1 MINENT
7 LTITLASNEYGFG
20 HFKRMLNFKKKLTK
34 YNYKN
39 YLAHFHGNS
48 LFYIK
53 KKISTNY
60 LSKFIKKKK
69 IFFIVLDLSNTKF
82 LKKKIFV
89 ELVQIL
95 SNLKIPL
102 IIFDDFSK
110 QIYKNLKFFS
120 KFIIVCPY
128 IYDNKFIKIKKK
140 KYPNLFVGTKY
151 TVLQKSEKIKKKNLK
166 LKKVLI
172 SCGGTDFKKLTFK
185 LIQILKKNSALKICA
200 IIGPHFDIREKYKIL
215 SLKTK
220 NIKIISNIENISKVA
235 RNYDL
240 AIITSGLTKYE
251 LLGVRMRFAVISE
264 NKEFFK
270 FHYPFS
276 KKKLCYDLGYF
287 KNIKLLETKIDN
299 LINNFKYFDK
309 LVKFKSIDTNGSDR
323 LIKIAQKNFI
333 Q

>member
-20 HFKRMLNFKKKLTK
+20 HFKRMLNFKKKLTN

-39 YLAHFHGNS
+39 YLTHFHGDS
-48 LFYIK
+48 LFFVK
-53 KKISTNY
+53 KKISITY
-60 LSKFIKKKK
+60 LSKFIKKKQ
-69 IFFIVLDLSNTKF
+69 IFFIVLDLSNPKF
-82 LKKKIFV
+82 LKKKIFLEIV
-89 ELVQIL
+89 KIL

-128 IYDNKFIKIKKK
+128 IYDNKFIKNKRK

-151 TVLQKSEKIKKKNLK
+151 AVLQKNEKFKKKNLK

-172 SCGGTDFKKLTFK
+172 SCGGTDFKKLTLK
-185 LIQILKKNSALKICA
+185 LIQILKKNSYLKICA
-200 IIGPHFDIREKYKIL
+200 IIGPHFDKSEKSKIL
-215 SLKTK
+215 SLENK
-220 NIKIISNIENISKVA
+220 NIKIMSNVDNISKVA
-235 RNYDL
+235 KNYDL
-240 AIITSGLTKYE
+240 GIITSGLTKYE
-251 LLGVRMRFAVISE
+251 LLSIRMRFAVISE
-264 NKEFFK
+264 NKEFFR

-276 KKKLCYDLGYF
+276 RKKLCYDLGYF
-287 KNIKLLETKIDN
+287 KNFKLLEAKINN
-299 LINNFKYFDK
+299 LIYNFKNFDQ

-323 LIKIAQKNFI
+323 LIKIAQRKFI
-333 Q
+333 